1 MAGSLWFGARW
12 REAAPILKRQRAAT
26 GRPRLWFD
34 DSGVSSV
41 EYALL
46 LAVAAASIIVAAAT
60 LSNSVQNEI
69 IDAADCIKTNGAT
82 C

>member
-1 MAGSLWFGARW
+1 MCG
-12 REAAPILKRQRAAT
+12 LKQNFA
-26 GRPRLWFD
+26 RLWFD

-69 IDAADCIKTNGAT
+69 IDAADCITFPPIQVVEGQVLARPA
-82 C
+82 

>member
-1 MAGSLWFGARW
+1 MCG
-12 REAAPILKRQRAAT
+12 LKQNFA
-26 GRPRLWFD
+26 RLWFD